1 MEFTRKHTA
10 RVHESLNEIRSIV
23 EALVQ
28 KRDQRRDGFVRV
40 IRKAMETTLGDAAEE
55 VEKVLT
61 KNGITQ
67 AMARKATE
75 VAREQGRFTIFT
87 LVDALTRIT
96 REVHNAGDRT
106 EAEQKVGKLLALAA

>member
-1 MEFTRKHTA
+1 
-10 RVHESLNEIRSIV
+10 
-23 EALVQ
+23 
-28 KRDQRRDGFVRV
+28 
-40 IRKAMETTLGDAAEE
+40 
-55 VEKVLT
+55 
-61 KNGITQ
+61 
-67 AMARKATE
+67 MARKATE

>member
-1 MEFTRKHTA
+1 M
-10 RVHESLNEIRSIV
+10 I

-28 KRDQRRDGFVRV
+28 KRDQRRDGFVNV
-40 IRKAMETTLGDAAEE
+40 MRKAAQTALGDKAEE

-67 AMARKATE
+67 TLARKATE
-75 VAREQGRFTIFT
+75 IAGKQGRLTVFT
-87 LVDALTRIT
+87 LVDALTRLT
-96 REVHNAGDRT
+96 QEVHNAGDRT